1 VGEGGSDW
9 QVKMADTRI
18 ILIRHGETEWN
29 RDGRFLGWRESDLTE
44 LGRQQAGALALALRN
59 TPLSAIYSSPSQRT
73 VITAQAINVH
83 HGLEI
88 HTDPRLRELNQGQVE
103 GLTASQIR
111 ARFPGLLERLNT
123 DLTSVHLPGGET
135 FDELQDRA
143 WAALRDVMGAH
154 PTSIVAVVAHMWTI
168 KVIVA
173 RILGAPLSATWHFT
187 VAPGSLTIIG
197 YEWGRLSVLNL
208 NDTHH
213 LACCA
218 LRAACWNGT
227 RTT

>member
-1 VGEGGSDW
+1 
-9 QVKMADTRI
+9 VKMADTRI

-111 ARFPGLLERLNT
+111 ARFPGPGLGCAPRRYGRASDEHSRRRSSHVDHQSHRRPNTWRAPVGYLALHCGPGLAYDHRIRVGKAERAQ
-123 DLTSVHLPGGET
+123 S
-135 FDELQDRA
+135 Q
-143 WAALRDVMGAH
+143 
-154 PTSIVAVVAHMWTI
+154 
-168 KVIVA
+168 
-173 RILGAPLSATWHFT
+173 
-187 VAPGSLTIIG
+187 
-197 YEWGRLSVLNL
+197 
-208 NDTHH
+208 
-213 LACCA
+213 
-218 LRAACWNGT
+218 
-227 RTT
+227 